1 MTDPDKIPDIEV
13 VMEQVGTLVRHIM
26 KLHDER
32 RTTVPDGYR
41 LLHRTPADSGHESV
55 WAVLCRSA
63 SRPGLHEVLTGQV
76 TEVQIGASV
85 CRVKACKLAW
95 DHRDDPKLFDAHPY
109 PAVVTADPAE

>member
-1 MTDPDKIPDIEV
+1 MTDPDKIQDIEV

-26 KLHDER
+26 KLYDER

-55 WAVLCRSA
+55 WAVLCRS
-63 SRPGLHEVLTGQV
+63 TGQV
-76 TEVQIGASV
+76 TARGVCGTETQIGASV

-109 PAVVTADPAE
+109 PAVVTADPAYEE

>member
-1 MTDPDKIPDIEV
+1 MTDPDKIPSIAV
-13 VMEQVGTLVRHIM
+13 VMEQVSTLVRHIM

-55 WAVLCRSA
+55 WAVFCRS
-63 SRPGLHEVLTGQV
+63 TKQV
-76 TEVQIGASV
+76 TAHGVCGTEVQIGASV

-95 DHRDDPKLFDAHPY
+95 EHRDDPTLFGAHPY
-109 PAVVTADPAE
+109 PAVVTDPADEE